1 MLSKF
6 AFSRLKVAEEL
17 LSHFQNFNFKKFV
30 LTVYSYWAIYKRQN
44 GESGNGMKGMMGT
57 LGIRVEAQ
65 GIRVGMRGI
74 MVGMRKIRVVGMRR
88 IRVILCENLRIYC
101 FG

>member
-1 MLSKF
+1 M
-6 AFSRLKVAEEL
+6 

-65 GIRVGMRGI
+65 GI

>member
-6 AFSRLKVAEEL
+6 TFSRLKVAEEL

-65 GIRVGMRGI
+65 GI